1 MGPYRLMLTLG
12 CVASCVGCVA
22 ASAFAQAAGAAS
34 HRRPSGRDAA
44 SHRRPSAHAAA
55 AHRRPSGRAAARR
68 SGTPPLVVDLER
80 LKRRDAIT
88 QGQFS
93 RYHNAYSQARNALSH
108 LSGTRHTELADVLGN
123 VEAIAAAKGL
133 IPTRLPLL
141 FLTIERN
148 REWWTKDNLLSYGDR
163 VSFPGSRL
171 VWEYYPGQ
179 GIELQWLATFGE
191 ANGYFL
197 SGTQNGQ
204 LRQVLEEA
212 AALATNR
219 AGGIA
224 WEYMFQFDGG
234 RPPWT
239 SGLSQGT
246 AIQAFARAASRLHE
260 PAFQKDAEA
269 ALGIFKTPPP
279 RGVRVART
287 VGGQPAAEY
296 LEYSFA
302 PGERI
307 LNGYIQSL
315 NGLYDFTKL
324 TNSSV
329 GLKLFEEGDAEAR
342 VQTPQYDTGSWSMYD
357 QHTESDLGYHE
368 LLAEFLHDLCE
379 RTKGGE
385 PLLEE
390 ATSPGEVEVNG
401 SPGGAAAGAAS
412 VKARTS
418 RARTSRAKAPAV
430 KAQAPSVKAQVEG
443 DQVYCETATDF
454 YEDLHTAPVL
464 KLLSHKLPGN
474 SRAGVMFS
482 LSKVATINLVVRR
495 GGKIVWTNSATVEAG
510 RPKLLWQTPRGGGAY
525 QVSATAVDLAG
536 NQGAA
541 SGAVKLTARG
551 K

>member
-1 MGPYRLMLTLG
+1 MLG
-12 CVASCVGCVA
+12 CVACCLPA
-22 ASAFAQAAGAAS
+22 TTA
-34 HRRPSGRDAA
+34 
-44 SHRRPSAHAAA
+44 
-55 AHRRPSGRAAARR
+55 AAARR
-68 SGTPPLVVDLER
+68 NLREQLAPLPAHAPRHAGHAARRVAHATAKHPSTPPLVIDLEH
-80 LKRRDAIT
+80 LKQRETISQA
-88 QGQFS
+88 QFA
-93 RYHNAYSQARNALSH
+93 RYHNAYSAARNTLSH
-108 LSGTRHTELADVLGN
+108 LSGQRHDELAAVLGN
-123 VEAIAAAKGL
+123 VEAIAADKGL
-133 IPTRLPLL
+133 IATRLPLL

-148 REWWTKDNLLSYGDR
+148 REWWSRDALLSYGER

-171 VWEYYPGQ
+171 VWEYYTGQ

-197 SGTQNGQ
+197 AGSQNGP

-212 AALATNR
+212 VALATSR

-234 RPPWT
+234 HPPWT

-246 AIQAFARAASRLHE
+246 AIQAFSRAASRLHE

-279 RGVRVART
+279 AGVRVART
-287 VGGQPAAEY
+287 VNGAPAAEY

-302 PGERI
+302 PEERI

-324 TNSSV
+324 TGSSV

-342 VQTPQYDTGSWSMYD
+342 SQTPQYNTGAWSMYD
-357 QHTESDLGYHE
+357 QHSESDLGYHE

-385 PLLEE
+385 PLVEE
-390 ATSPGEVEVNG
+390 AVSTTEGGGAGGTSPGGEAGTGEAG
-401 SPGGAAAGAAS
+401 SGGASPAAKAKAAS
-412 VKARTS
+412 A
-418 RARTSRAKAPAV
+418 AKA
-430 KAQAPSVKAQVEG
+430 KAASAAKAKTASAAKVQVPG

-454 YEDLHTAPVL
+454 YEDLHAAPVL
-464 KLLSHKLPGN
+464 KLLSHKLSGD

-482 LSKVATINLVVRR
+482 LSKVATINLVIRR
-495 GGKIVWTNSATVEAG
+495 NGKIVWSNSATVEAG
-510 RPKLLWQTPRGGGAY
+510 QPKLLWNTPKGGGTY

-536 NQGAA
+536 NQGAT
-541 SGAVKLTARG
+541 SGEVKLTAKG